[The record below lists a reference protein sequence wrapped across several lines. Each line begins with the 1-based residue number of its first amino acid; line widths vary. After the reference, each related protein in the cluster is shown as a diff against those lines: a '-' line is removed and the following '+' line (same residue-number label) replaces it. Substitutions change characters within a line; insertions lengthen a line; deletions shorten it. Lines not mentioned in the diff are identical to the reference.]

1 MYKLSYIVF
10 LDEIMKKEI
19 LEYEIGIRHLANI
32 MGEDPESFTQA
43 DINVCNYIKKSC

>member
-1 MYKLSYIVF
+1 LFF

-19 LEYEIGIRHLANI
+19 LEYKIGIRHLANI

-43 DINVCNYIKKSC
+43 DINVCYIYINYIKKSC